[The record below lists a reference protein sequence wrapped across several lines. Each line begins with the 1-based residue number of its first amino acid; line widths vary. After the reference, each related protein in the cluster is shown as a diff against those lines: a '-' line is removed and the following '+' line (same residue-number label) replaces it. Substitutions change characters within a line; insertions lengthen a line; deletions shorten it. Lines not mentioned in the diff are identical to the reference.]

1 MLKKITIRK
10 ITLTSMLVLLLALLT
25 LFPEDSERK
34 LDLSNKQA
42 VEYTNSNTMHEIFLV
57 DKDNYVARTTIILKS
72 TTVENKIRELL
83 ESLIIGGKKESN
95 IPNGFRA
102 IIPVDT
108 KILGIDLKEGILKIN
123 FSKEIL
129 EIDSSLEEKMIEAIT
144 YTLTGIDEVK
154 GILIY
159 VEGELLNVL
168 PKSKVIIPSTLT
180 REFGINKAYDITS
193 NKDITS
199 TTIYYVSKHDD
210 DYYYVPVTKI
220 TNLNT
225 DKIKI
230 IIDEL
235 TSGPIYQ
242 SNLMSFLNS
251 NVDLLD
257 YEIKEGSMILKFND
271 YILDDIDS
279 NKILEEVKYSIS
291 LSIKDN
297 YTIDNV
303 IFMVGDVE
311 IAKSV
316 IKTLE

>member
-25 LFPEDSERK
+25 LFPGDSERK
-34 LDLSNKQA
+34 LDLRNKQ
-42 VEYTNSNTMHEIFLV
+42 VIEYTNNNTMHEIFLV
-57 DKDNYVARTTIILKS
+57 DKDNYIARTTIILKS
-72 TTVENKIRELL
+72 TTVEDKIRELL

-108 KILGIDLKEGILKIN
+108 KILDIDLKEGILKIN

-144 YTLTGIDEVK
+144 YTLTGIEEVK

-180 REFGINKAYDITS
+180 RDFGINKVYDITS

-199 TTIYYVSKHDD
+199 TTIYYISKHDKD
-210 DYYYVPVTKI
+210 HYYVPVTKI

-225 DKIKI
+225 D
-230 IIDEL
+230 
-235 TSGPIYQ
+235 
-242 SNLMSFLNS
+242 NNR
-251 NVDLLD
+251 
-257 YEIKEGSMILKFND
+257 
-271 YILDDIDS
+271 
-279 NKILEEVKYSIS
+279 
-291 LSIKDN
+291 
-297 YTIDNV
+297 
-303 IFMVGDVE
+303 
-311 IAKSV
+311 
-316 IKTLE
+316 